1 MKKLMKVEG
10 MHCGGCSGRLKRI
23 LEALPGVTEA
33 GADHAAGTAYVV
45 AMCPTRPSRRPW
57 RAATSSCSALRT
69 ADGKNGE
76 RAV

>member
-33 GADHAAGTAYVV
+33 LSLIHISE
-45 AMCPTRPSRRPW
+45 PTRP
-57 RAATSSCSALRT
+57 
-69 ADGKNGE
+69 
-76 RAV
+76 

>member
-33 GADHAAGTAYVV
+33 GADHAPGPAHVV
-45 AMCPTRPSRRPW
+45 GDVSD
-57 RAATSSCSALRT
+57 AALQEAVEGGHFKLL
-69 ADGKNGE
+69 GIENG
-76 RAV
+76 

>member
-33 GADHAAGTAYVV
+33 GAGHAAGTA
-45 AMCPTRPSRRPW
+45 
-57 RAATSSCSALRT
+57 
-69 ADGKNGE
+69 
-76 RAV
+76 

>member
-33 GADHAAGTAYVV
+33 GADHAAGTACVV
-45 AMCPTRPSRRPW
+45 GDVSDE
-57 RAATSSCSALRT
+57 ALKE
-69 ADGKNGE
+69 AVEGGNFKLLGIENG
-76 RAV
+76 

>member
-33 GADHAAGTAYVV
+33 GADYADGTAYVV
-45 AMCPTRPSRRPW
+45 GDVSDEALK
-57 RAATSSCSALRT
+57 AAVEGGNFKLL
-69 ADGKNGE
+69 GIENG
-76 RAV
+76 

>member
-45 AMCPTRPSRRPW
+45 GDVSDE
-57 RAATSSCSALRT
+57 ALNE
-69 ADGKNGE
+69 AVEGGNFKLLGIENG
-76 RAV
+76 